1 MASQEEKN
9 LLGTKVTYF
18 PSRISKINGSW
29 YEDKKVSGTKQI
41 SLDSED
47 SFEIENE
54 MSINMFERIKAL
66 HIYFT
71 HDPHFNFVFIFFL
84 VILSTLIVVYRLLVG
99 LLIGQRSIPNKEE
112 EDIVKR
118 QLTLSDPGYL
128 NEQQVQGGR
137 GGVGHH
143 AFRPPRYDS

>member
-29 YEDKKVSGTKQI
+29 YEDTKVSGTKQF

-47 SFEIENE
+47 SFEIDNE
-54 MSINMFERIKAL
+54 MSINLFKRIKAM

-71 HDPHFNFVFIFFL
+71 HVPHFNFVFICFL
-84 VILSTLIVVYRLLVG
+84 VILFTFIVVYGLLVG
-99 LLIGQRSIPNKEE
+99 LLIVQRSISNEEEE

-118 QLTLSDPGYL
+118 RVNMTVSFRFDRITGY
-128 NEQQVQGGR
+128 N
-137 GGVGHH
+137 
-143 AFRPPRYDS
+143 